1 MHASN
6 MYYFQHEDC
15 SLLVYDTVYF
25 DSHLSKCRRNL
36 ITVLKA
42 SNLIYLL

>member
-1 MHASN
+1 MRASN
-6 MYYFQHEDC
+6 IYYLQDEDC

-25 DSHLSKCRRNL
+25 GLHLSKFRRKF
-36 ITVLKA
+36 IRALKA